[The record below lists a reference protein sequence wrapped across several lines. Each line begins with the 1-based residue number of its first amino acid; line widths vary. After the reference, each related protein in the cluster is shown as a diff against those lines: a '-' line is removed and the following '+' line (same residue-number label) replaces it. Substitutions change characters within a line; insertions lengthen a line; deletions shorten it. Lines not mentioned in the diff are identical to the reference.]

1 MGDVFF
7 VDGFVGGGGGD
18 IVYGIGFFVLFVE
31 WVVFVV
37 GFGEIVVKGKYWNFC
52 FYFLFLYFFLI
63 SLYWKWEYLIWSLI
77 KFIFVIFYV
86 NFNCVRDK
94 YLMFKVFL
102 FGCMIFMKLGIN
114 IFCLILF
121 NYMYC
126 VLKLCV

>member
-1 MGDVFF
+1 MGVVFF
-7 VDGFVGGGGGD
+7 VDGFVGGGGSD